1 MNVRQLRR
9 VKMFLQ
15 FKEEILNDGKD
26 YFKSKIS
33 ERNNENKEKLK
44 QTTLEK
50 TRTNIFEYPE
60 DKKKYKM
67 GIGENFDLLKFSH
80 YFDWVSP
87 HFLKCEIRKISL

>member
-1 MNVRQLRR
+1 MLEKKFYKDFLDTQ
-9 VKMFLQ
+9 MFLQ

-60 DKKKYKM
+60 DKKKYIKEILRRKYYNFKM
-67 GIGENFDLLKFSH
+67 NTRAKHSFYTF
-80 YFDWVSP
+80 Y
-87 HFLKCEIRKISL
+87 